1 MNFTLTKITMLL
13 LILLCGLNVFKDA
26 INEDYLN
33 QYGIIQTV
41 LFCVSLGLAVAQ
53 FFVSY

>member
-1 MNFTLTKITMLL
+1 MNILMKITVLL
-13 LILLCGLNVFKDA
+13 LVLLCGLNAFKDA

-33 QYGIIQTV
+33 QYAIIQTV

-53 FFVSY
+53 FFAYY

>member
-1 MNFTLTKITMLL
+1 MKITMLL